1 MSNLER
7 NIMAGVCIVLTLAV
21 IGVIIWLAVRQNK
34 DNFCGACQ
42 NIGLQVDTN
51 RELLH
56 KMYNSGELT
65 ENSELV
71 RGDQWKRGPA
81 PCTTLHRRGNG
92 GSRGW
97 GDADRLQHVAGDDR
111 LRDRP
116 TDDSALLLVGL
127 DRLLGVGT
135 LDRVGGSSP
144 HLGIVHDRPAGHQ
157 RIRK

>member
-51 RELLH
+51 RKLLH

-71 RGDQWKRGPA
+71 RGDQWKRGPYV
-81 PCTTLHRRGNG
+81 
-92 GSRGW
+92 GS
-97 GDADRLQHVAGDDR
+97 QFHQY
-111 LRDRP
+111 P
-116 TDDSALLLVGL
+116 
-127 DRLLGVGT
+127 
-135 LDRVGGSSP
+135 SS
-144 HLGIVHDRPAGHQ
+144 GASGCQ
-157 RIRK
+157 